1 MRLKL
6 KEINFGK
13 IDAYNEYLTSG
24 DEIFK
29 KSFYCHPSL
38 QFDKIMNG
46 EIYYICG
53 NKGTGKTMLLKYIE
67 LKLKEC
73 PTENIIQFVR
83 FKKDIDET
91 DRNEIK
97 RVSVPLNGFEEV
109 VEKDIPSDN
118 SINSVLAWEVYLI
131 KIIVKLIEKSEFG
144 IFDRYDDNWL
154 KLQRLI
160 DLIYKDDESSIHK
173 ILPKVKRGKVEI
185 DIAKILKLGIDVE
198 WDSTDKTGVPFNN
211 LAKKIISL
219 YGCLKPS
226 SCKLFILIDELE
238 LSLNKNKSYDR
249 DITLIRD
256 LVIAVQYLSEES
268 KVHNFSIY
276 FIAAIR
282 NEVYKHLLS
291 SGMEINKPINDFGVQ
306 ITWQQKGGNIG
317 EHPLIQ
323 MIEQKIAVSEKKN
336 DIISTNLW
344 KNYFATFVHSTPI
357 KKYIL
362 DQTWLKPRD
371 IIRLFNLM
379 QKHFP
384 DKDFIDQACFD
395 TIRQQYSEECW
406 TELAEELRVKYT
418 NNEVEGIK
426 HCLLGLRLPFSTKD
440 FERQIEEKST
450 MFESVECIKK
460 REKNINFI
468 LKDLYDVGIIGNYRP
483 GRFYFMGEFDFNPTN
498 ELTIHYPLQK
508 FFKTTK
514 KCFNK

>member
-1 MRLKL
+1 MFHKGESMRLKL

-219 YGCLKPS
+219 YGCLNLLLANY
-226 SCKLFILIDELE
+226 LFL
-238 LSLNKNKSYDR
+238 
-249 DITLIRD
+249 
-256 LVIAVQYLSEES
+256 
-268 KVHNFSIY
+268 
-276 FIAAIR
+276 
-282 NEVYKHLLS
+282 
-291 SGMEINKPINDFGVQ
+291 
-306 ITWQQKGGNIG
+306 
-317 EHPLIQ
+317 
-323 MIEQKIAVSEKKN
+323 
-336 DIISTNLW
+336 
-344 KNYFATFVHSTPI
+344 
-357 KKYIL
+357 
-362 DQTWLKPRD
+362 
-371 IIRLFNLM
+371 
-379 QKHFP
+379 
-384 DKDFIDQACFD
+384 
-395 TIRQQYSEECW
+395 
-406 TELAEELRVKYT
+406 
-418 NNEVEGIK
+418 
-426 HCLLGLRLPFSTKD
+426 
-440 FERQIEEKST
+440 
-450 MFESVECIKK
+450 
-460 REKNINFI
+460 
-468 LKDLYDVGIIGNYRP
+468 
-483 GRFYFMGEFDFNPTN
+483 
-498 ELTIHYPLQK
+498 
-508 FFKTTK
+508 
-514 KCFNK
+514 